1 MIKRKHDSP
10 LPPVNGLHFLIS
22 VLCVDYSVI
31 TMNMWYYNKTPD
43 FGTKNS
49 KTIIHPFM
57 VKGYEG
63 LTINPY
69 QGCQHRCGYCYATY
83 EWSPEFYDKIYAK
96 SNAAEVLENQLKS
109 WKSET
114 IEPVMVS
121 SATDPYQPAEIRY
134 GLTRKC
140 VEVLQKYNVPYY
152 VFTKSTIISRDLP
165 LHQRYKDNC
174 FLVWSITTCNEKVRR
189 VIEPGTPPASSMFAL
204 INKFVDAGIR
214 CGVNIDPILPL
225 ITDSDQEIE
234 SILDSCN
241 RSGVGYVFGAL
252 LRLRADIW
260 ERIKIIL
267 NLLGVNNGVDEYKR
281 RIYQFTQ
288 PMKHGYNITANESY
302 SRQVL
307 QNLKEKV
314 LKKGMLF
321 NFPSLIA
328 GRRIKENGK
337 NNNNGVEQQQL
348 TLMGYI

>member
-1 MIKRKHDSP
+1 MER
-10 LPPVNGLHFLIS
+10 
-22 VLCVDYSVI
+22 
-31 TMNMWYYNKTPD
+31 WYYSKTPD
-43 FGTKNS
+43 FRTKNS

-57 VKGYEG
+57 VKGYKG

-96 SNAAEVLENQLKS
+96 SNAAEVLENQLKA

-121 SATDPYQPAEIRY
+121 SATEPYQPAEIRHD
-134 GLTRKC
+134 LTRKC
-140 VEVLQKYNVPYY
+140 VEVLQKYDVPYY
-152 VFTKSTIISRDLP
+152 VFTKSTIISRDLS
-165 LHQRYKDNC
+165 LHERYKDNC

-189 VIEPGTPPASSMFAL
+189 VIEPGTPSASSMFEV
-204 INKFVDAGIR
+204 INKFANAGIR

-225 ITDSDQEIE
+225 ITDSDQEIG
-234 SILDSCN
+234 SILDRCN
-241 RSGVGYVFGAL
+241 RSGIGYVFGAL

-267 NLLGVNNGVDEYKR
+267 NLLGVNNGVDEYRR
-281 RIYQFTQ
+281 RIYQFTE
-288 PMKHGYNITANESY
+288 PMKRGYNITANESY

-307 QNLKEKV
+307 QNLKEEV

-328 GRRIKENGK
+328 GRRIKENKKK
-337 NNNNGVEQQQL
+337 NDNDVEQQQQL
-348 TLMGYI
+348 TLMGYM

>member
-1 MIKRKHDSP
+1 
-10 LPPVNGLHFLIS
+10 
-22 VLCVDYSVI
+22 
-31 TMNMWYYNKTPD
+31 
-43 FGTKNS
+43 
-49 KTIIHPFM
+49 M
-57 VKGYEG
+57 VQGYKG

-140 VEVLQKYNVPYY
+140 VEVLQKYDVPYY
-152 VFTKSTIISRDLP
+152 VFTKSTIISRDLH
-165 LHQRYKDNC
+165 LHERYKDNC

-189 VIEPGTPPASSMFAL
+189 VIEPGTPPASSMFAV

-225 ITDSDQEIE
+225 ITDSDREIE

-241 RSGVGYVFGAL
+241 RSGIGYVFGAL

-288 PMKHGYNITANESY
+288 PMKRGYNITANESY
-302 SRQVL
+302 SHQVL
-307 QNLKEKV
+307 QNL
-314 LKKGMLF
+314 
-321 NFPSLIA
+321 
-328 GRRIKENGK
+328 
-337 NNNNGVEQQQL
+337 
-348 TLMGYI
+348 